1 MDSLDAFLAELD
13 RRRNAGEPLVSPAE
27 TVPAAVLTHPLLIA
41 ALARAR
47 DTVFRPG
54 ETGLL
59 WEGGKNV
66 EIRRT
71 GDWRV
76 LLMQRADPPE
86 YLKTAPQLS
95 LYALLDGDA
104 SARLRRYRIDGDVGL
119 AASRPAS
126 RLVQVDEA
134 PMEVGRLVACGS
146 PAEVL
151 DVDAGGA
158 PTITLCLQGPRLA
171 PYQHAYRRADLAYA
185 FTAMA
190 DEDITGRNFFV
201 DLVKRVTADPGFAS
215 ALSAGER
222 ADIAGFMGRAAMD
235 ADQPAS
241 TRWLAVQTVARM
253 DKVRTGELLTA
264 LRDDADPALS
274 AQARRVAAA

>member
-1 MDSLDAFLAELD
+1 MDSIDGFVDQLD
-13 RRRNAGEPLVSPAE
+13 RRRLAGESLVRTGES
-27 TVPAAVLTHPLLIA
+27 VPPGVLGHPLLIA

-47 DTVFRPG
+47 DATFRPG

-59 WEGGKNV
+59 WQGGKNV

-86 YLKTAPQLS
+86 YLKTAPQFS
-95 LYALLDGDA
+95 LYALLDGGP
-104 SARLRRYRIDGDVGL
+104 SARMRRYRVEGDVKL
-119 AASRPAS
+119 ADARPAS
-126 RLVQVDEA
+126 RLTLVEDE
-134 PMEVGRLVACGS
+134 PMLLDRLVACDN
-146 PAEVL
+146 PLEVL
-151 DVDAGGA
+151 DVDAAGS
-158 PTITLCLQGPRLA
+158 PTVTLCFQGPRLA
-171 PYQHAYRRADLAYA
+171 PYQHAYRRADLAYG
-185 FTAMA
+185 FTAFA

-201 DLVKRVTADPGFAS
+201 DLVKRVSADANFSGRLTP
-215 ALSAGER
+215 LER
-222 ADIAGFMGRAAMD
+222 ADIAAFMGRAAMD

-253 DKVRTGELLTA
+253 DQTRTSELLSA
-264 LRDDADPALS
+264 LRDDADPALA